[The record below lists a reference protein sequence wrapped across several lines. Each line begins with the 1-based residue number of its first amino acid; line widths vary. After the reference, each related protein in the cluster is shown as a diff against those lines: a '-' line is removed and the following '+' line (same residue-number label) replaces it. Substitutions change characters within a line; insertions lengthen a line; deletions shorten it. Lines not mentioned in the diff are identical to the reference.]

1 MLLRILIF
9 TCFTCLLF
17 PILGQSESF
26 NDSTGKL
33 TVKVI
38 GFKSDRGDCWFA
50 LDNSSE
56 IYESM
61 DSVWIGKI
69 LPIKNNQVIVIID
82 SLKFGEYAVRVYHD
96 ENKNGKLD
104 TNFLG
109 IPTEDYGYSN
119 NVSAWFGPPSWE
131 RAKFLFNIK
140 EMLIEI
146 DID

>member
-1 MLLRILIF
+1 
-9 TCFTCLLF
+9 
-17 PILGQSESF
+17 
-26 NDSTGKL
+26 
-33 TVKVI
+33 
-38 GFKSDRGDCWFA
+38 
-50 LDNSSE
+50 
-56 IYESM
+56 
-61 DSVWIGKI
+61 
-69 LPIKNNQVIVIID
+69 
-82 SLKFGEYAVRVYHD
+82 VYHD

-131 RAKFLFNIK
+131 RAKFLFNSK